1 MNEENRW
8 VINME
13 KFDFS
18 VKNRTDLLI
27 KAMLWNNY
35 GPNWFTRQVL
45 NRSSSIKIS
54 PEAFIEVSIYN
65 KHEI

>member
-35 GPNWFTRQVL
+35 GPDWALVKFLTD
-45 NRSSSIKIS
+45 SSSIKIS

>member
-1 MNEENRW
+1 
-8 VINME
+8 ME

-35 GPNWFTRQVL
+35 GPNWCTVKFLTD
-45 NRSSSIKIS
+45 SSSIKKS